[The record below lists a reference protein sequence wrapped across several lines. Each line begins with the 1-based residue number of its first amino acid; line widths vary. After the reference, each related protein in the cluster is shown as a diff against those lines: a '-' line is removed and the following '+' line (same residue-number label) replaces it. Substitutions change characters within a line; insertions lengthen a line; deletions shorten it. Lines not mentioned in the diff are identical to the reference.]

1 MPYEVKITTKPE
13 NNIIQYE
20 IEKLKELREI
30 LLQYE
35 NRTIEVELH
44 KVKEKINE
52 KEK

>member
-1 MPYEVKITTKPE
+1 MPYEVMIKFD
-13 NNIIQYE
+13 NIIEKYD

-44 KVKEKINE
+44 KVKEKTNE
-52 KEK
+52 EQN